1 MPEIVLITGAAGF
14 VGHHTLSYL
23 LKNTDFSFIATDSFK
38 HKGTSARLR
47 SVFEEVPN
55 SNKRVKVITH
65 DLTTPIDK
73 VTKNEF
79 GKIDY
84 ILNIASE
91 SHVDRSIS
99 EPREFIL
106 NNTNLILTMLELAR
120 SNDNLKLFVQ
130 MSTDEVYGPA
140 TDGHNHKEWETHFP
154 SNPYSASK
162 AAQEDI
168 CYSYWRTY
176 GIPLVISNTMNIIG
190 ERQDTEKFIPL
201 IIKSIHKNLPI
212 PVHAQKIDNSHWK
225 SGSRYYLHAR
235 NQADALKFIIEKSN
249 NIITKYEKSN
259 NVMEKFNIV
268 GEKEVSNETVVNLI
282 GEIMGVKPTINFLD
296 FHSAR
301 PGHDLRYALNGNKM
315 NSLGWSPPVSF
326 EESLKRT
333 VTWYINN
340 PSWLE

>member
-1 MPEIVLITGAAGF
+1 MSERVLITGAAGF

-23 LKNTDFSFIATDSFK
+23 LKNTDFEFVATDSFK

-47 SVFEEVPN
+47 SVFEEIPN
-55 SNKRVKVITH
+55 ASNRVKVITH
-65 DLTTPIDK
+65 DLTTPIDL
-73 VTKNEF
+73 VTKNEI
-79 GKIDY
+79 GNINY

-106 NNTNLILTMLELAR
+106 NNTNLILTMLEFGR
-120 SNDNLKLFVQ
+120 VSENLKLFIQ

-140 TDGHNHKEWETHFP
+140 SAGHNHVEWETHFP

-168 CYSYWRTY
+168 CYSYWRTF
-176 GIPLVISNTMNIIG
+176 GLPMVITNTMNIIG

-201 IIKSIHKNLPI
+201 IIRNIIKNRPI
-212 PVHAQKIDNSHWK
+212 SVHAQQINNTQWK

-235 NQADALKFIIEKSN
+235 NQADALKFIIEKSSQ
-249 NIITKYEKSN
+249 IRTKYEKN
-259 NVMEKFNIV
+259 DILLEKFNIV
-268 GEKEVSNETVVNLI
+268 GEKEVNNESIVNLI
-282 GEIMGVKPTINFLD
+282 GEIMNSEPNIKYLD

-301 PGHDLRYALNGNKM
+301 PGHDLRYALDGRKISN
-315 NSLGWSPPVSF
+315 LGWYPPISF
-326 EESLKRT
+326 EESLRRT
-333 VTWYINN
+333 VDWYIKN
-340 PSWLE
+340 PLWLE

>member
-1 MPEIVLITGAAGF
+1 MSDTVLITGAAGF
-14 VGHHTLSYL
+14 VGHHTLSFL
-23 LKNTDFSFIATDSFK
+23 LKNTDFNFIATDSFK
-38 HKGTSARLR
+38 HKGTSSRLR
-47 SVFEEVPN
+47 SVFEEIPN
-55 SNKRVKVITH
+55 SIKRVKVITH
-65 DLTTPIDK
+65 DLATPIDQ

-120 SNDNLKLFVQ
+120 TSDNLKLFIQ

-140 TDGHNHKEWETHFP
+140 AEGHNHMEWETHLP

-162 AAQEDI
+162 AAQENI

-176 GIPLVISNTMNIIG
+176 GIPLVITNTMNIIG

-201 IIKSIHKNLPI
+201 IIKKISKNLPI
-212 PVHAQKIDNSHWK
+212 PVHAQKINDFEWK

-235 NQADALKFIIEKSN
+235 NQADALKFLIEKSN
-249 NIITKYEKSN
+249 NIITKYEKSDKL
-259 NVMEKFNIV
+259 MEKFNIV
-268 GEKEVSNETVVNLI
+268 GEKEVTNEEVVNLI
-282 GEIMGVKPTINFLD
+282 GKIMGVKPTINFLD

-301 PGHDLRYALNGNKM
+301 PGHDLRYALNGNKI
-315 NSLGWSPPVSF
+315 NNLGWSPPVSF

-333 VTWYINN
+333 VKWYLNN

>member
-1 MPEIVLITGAAGF
+1 MSETVLITGAAGF
-14 VGHHTLSYL
+14 VGHHTLSFL
-23 LKNTDFSFIATDSFK
+23 LKNTDFNFIATDSFK

-47 SVFEEVPN
+47 SVFEEIPN
-55 SNKRVKVITH
+55 STMRVKVITH
-65 DLTTPIDK
+65 DLTTPIDQ

-140 TDGHNHKEWETHFP
+140 LEGHNHMEWETHFP

-176 GIPLVISNTMNIIG
+176 GIPMIITNTMNIIG

-201 IIKSIHKNLPI
+201 IIKRIHGNLPI
-212 PVHAQKIDNSHWK
+212 PVHAQKIDDSQWK

-235 NQADALKFIIEKSN
+235 NQADALKFIIEKSSK
-249 NIITKYEKSN
+249 ISLKYGNEN

-268 GEKEVSNETVVNLI
+268 GEKEINNESVVNLI

-301 PGHDLRYALNGNKM
+301 PGHDLRYALNGDKM
-315 NSLGWSPPVSF
+315 NNLGWNPPVSF

-333 VTWYINN
+333 VKWYLNN
-340 PSWLE
+340 PSWLD

>member
-1 MPEIVLITGAAGF
+1 METVLITGAAGF
-14 VGHHTLSYL
+14 VGHHTLAFM
-23 LKNTDFSFIATDSFK
+23 LKNTDFNFIATDSFK

-47 SVFEEVPN
+47 SVFEEIPN
-55 SNKRVKVITH
+55 SVKRVKVITH
-65 DLTTPIDK
+65 DLTTPIDL
-73 VTKNEF
+73 VTKSEF
-79 GKIDY
+79 GKINF

-120 SNDNLKLFVQ
+120 VSDNLKLFIQ

-140 TDGHNHKEWETHFP
+140 IDGHNHNEWETHLP

-162 AAQEDI
+162 ASQEDI
-168 CYSYWRTY
+168 CYSYWRTF
-176 GIPLVISNTMNIIG
+176 GIPLVITNTMNIIG

-201 IIKSIHKNLPI
+201 TIRNIVKNLPVS
-212 PVHAQKIDNSHWK
+212 VHSQKISNNHWK

-235 NQADALKFIIEKSN
+235 NQADALKFIIEKSFQLN
-249 NIITKYEKSN
+249 TKYEKSDK
-259 NVMEKFNIV
+259 VMEKFNIV
-268 GEKEVSNETVVNLI
+268 GEKEVSNEELVHLI
-282 GEIMGVKPTINFLD
+282 SEIMDTKPIINFTD

-301 PGHDLRYALNGNKM
+301 PGHDLRYALNGNKI
-315 NSLGWSPPVSF
+315 NTLGWKPPVPF

-333 VTWYINN
+333 VRWYIDN